1 MTGRRSSSRK
11 APAGESRANIIDG
24 EKVKNGGVR
33 WREKESFRTMI
44 AKVIIKSSWLFRLLV
59 SQRPRDLTTLRFD
72 GLLFGLPAA
81 EADGA
86 GL

>member
-1 MTGRRSSSRK
+1 MTGSRSLSRK

-44 AKVIIKSSWLFRLLV
+44 AKVIIKSSWLFRLL

-81 EADGA
+81 EADGV